1 VRALV
6 IDDSRAVRAVLVRML
21 RRHGF
26 DVTEAGNGVEGLERL
41 KHSERFD
48 LALVD
53 WNMPEMDGLAFI
65 QTVRAD
71 AAHARLRLMMVTTE
85 NDVERLVAA
94 LEAGADEYIMKPFSE
109 EALLDKL
116 ALLGM
121 AEKDGHSCT
130 L

>member
-21 RRHGF
+21 RGHGF
-26 DVTEAGNGVEGLERL
+26 TVTEAGNGVEALERL

-53 WNMPEMDGLAFI
+53 WNMPEMDGLTFI

-71 AAHARLRLMMVTTE
+71 PAHAQLRLMMVTTE
-85 NDVERLVAA
+85 NDMERLVAA

-116 ALLGM
+116 ALLGL
-121 AEKDGHSCT
+121 AEKDGQSCT